1 MTGRESCP
9 MVDLRMPTPSAL
21 SGSRQDGNH
30 PAFVFSAMIPIDA
43 CALSLWLA
51 DWITVM
57 QLAALH
63 LLGVA
68 VVLSASCLLNRR
80 ARLSALLEASF
91 CGLAGPLGAL
101 VLQFVRLGQALPS
114 ADTDILEEQDD
125 DAPKPVSIPDAIHEM
140 HLQGRR
146 SRPAQAEDQSYA
158 EIIRHGDLPRHN
170 EIIAAI
176 SRNYEPEMYPALS
189 LALGSSSP
197 ALKVQAAAVF
207 SKLRRTLGDAANDL
221 LAIQP
226 ATLTPDTAHEYYKR
240 LLTVA
245 RSGFVDAGKAKALM
259 ARARVI
265 EDLGVLADEDAPLP
279 EAGAR
284 DARHLQRDLR
294 VQGPRLKRY
303 SCGGLG

>member
-1 MTGRESCP
+1 MDNLSLP
-9 MVDLRMPTPSAL
+9 PKSAL
-21 SGSRQDGNH
+21 TGAVPDGNH

-51 DWITVM
+51 NWITTS
-57 QLAALH
+57 QLMTLH

-68 VVLSASCLLNRR
+68 GLLMASILLNRR
-80 ARLSALLEASF
+80 ARLSALLEACF
-91 CGLAGPLGAL
+91 CCLAGPLGAL
-101 VLQFVRLGQALPS
+101 VLQVARLGQVLPAPDTALLK
-114 ADTDILEEQDD
+114 DFDD

-140 HLQGRR
+140 HVQGRR
-146 SRPAQAEDQSYA
+146 SKLSHAEDQSYA
-158 EIIRHGDLPRHN
+158 DIIRHGDLPRHN

-226 ATLTPDTAHEYYKR
+226 ATLTPDTAPEYLER

-245 RSGFVDAGKAKALM
+245 RSGFVDASKAKALI
-259 ARARVI
+259 ARASAI
-265 EDLGVLADEDAPLP
+265 KDLGLLADESSVLP
-279 EAGAR
+279 ETGAR
-284 DARHLQRDLR
+284 DPRYLQRDLR